1 MISAAEVYAVTDS
14 DKPALKCMT
23 IQKIVLPIFKLFI
36 NNYTL

>member
-1 MISAAEVYAVTDS
+1 MKSAEVYAVTDS

-23 IQKIVLPIFKLFI
+23 IQKIVLSIFKLFI